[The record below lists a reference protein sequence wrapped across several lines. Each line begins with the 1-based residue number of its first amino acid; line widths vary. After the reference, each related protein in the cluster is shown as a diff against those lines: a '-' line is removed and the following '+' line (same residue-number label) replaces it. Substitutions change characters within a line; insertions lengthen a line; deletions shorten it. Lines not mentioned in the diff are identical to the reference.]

1 MNPYD
6 VCVANRIVKGKQHTI
21 TWHVDDVKSSH
32 VDPKVNDDFYEWCVK
47 MYGEIGEVKNVRGKK
62 HDYLA
67 MILDYSEKGKLK
79 VDMKY
84 YIKAMV
90 DDFPL
95 DFGERQTTAPWNDK
109 LFKVI
114 EKEKKLNEKE
124 RKIFHT
130 FVMKSMFLCKRAR
143 PDISPGITFLSGRVK
158 EPNIGDW
165 NKLVKVLVF
174 LQSTIDDVL
183 TLEADDL
190 QTLKWYID
198 AAFAVHADMRSHT
211 GGMLTLGKGA
221 VISDS
226 TKQKTNARSSTEAE
240 LNAIDD
246 KISKVLWTKRFIEAQ
261 GFNVKFNIVFQD
273 NTSTMKLAL
282 NGKESCGK
290 RTRHFE
296 IKKFYITDLIAHDEV
311 EIRYCPT
318 DDMLADYMSKPVTGQ
333 KFHKFK
339 NLLMNHT

>member
-6 VCVANRIVKGKQHTI
+6 ICVTNRIVQGKQHTI

-143 PDISPGITFLSGRVK
+143 PDISPGINFFQEESKNQILV
-158 EPNIGDW
+158 IG
-165 NKLVKVLVF
+165 
-174 LQSTIDDVL
+174 I
-183 TLEADDL
+183 
-190 QTLKWYID
+190 
-198 AAFAVHADMRSHT
+198 
-211 GGMLTLGKGA
+211 
-221 VISDS
+221 
-226 TKQKTNARSSTEAE
+226 
-240 LNAIDD
+240 
-246 KISKVLWTKRFIEAQ
+246 
-261 GFNVKFNIVFQD
+261 
-273 NTSTMKLAL
+273 
-282 NGKESCGK
+282 
-290 RTRHFE
+290 
-296 IKKFYITDLIAHDEV
+296 
-311 EIRYCPT
+311 
-318 DDMLADYMSKPVTGQ
+318 
-333 KFHKFK
+333 
-339 NLLMNHT
+339 NL